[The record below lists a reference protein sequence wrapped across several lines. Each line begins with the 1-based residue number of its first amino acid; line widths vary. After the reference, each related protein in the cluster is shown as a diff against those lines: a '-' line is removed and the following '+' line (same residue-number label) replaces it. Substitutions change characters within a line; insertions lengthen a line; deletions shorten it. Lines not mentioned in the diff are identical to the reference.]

1 LERWPEFFTE
11 TCVYKVIP
19 RENVELLFPVALI
32 YCESRAM
39 LMDRVVAL
47 RDTALFAPRI
57 ARRITSGVYVRANE
71 ADGLHLT
78 ASFAVFQTMP
88 DELSALFLC
97 GRCQD
102 LVVEDGG
109 AMRFAERLCIYDST
123 IVPTS
128 LVYPV

>member
-1 LERWPEFFTE
+1 
-11 TCVYKVIP
+11 
-19 RENVELLFPVALI
+19 
-32 YCESRAM
+32 M

-109 AMRFAERLCIYDST
+109 AMRFAERLCIYQTPPSCRRRWCIRSDAHHVIASSHRPFQ
-123 IVPTS
+123 PTR
-128 LVYPV
+128 PG